1 VTAYYAVP
9 LFGHASGTVL
19 VAGQETAFT
28 DASLDAWLAVYAAA
42 VDGDPA
48 LAGVRAAAI
57 GALAGHLASV
67 YADVT
72 GSAVAA
78 RAAFAAMTSLGTAL
92 AGTVA
97 TPSIPPPATEERAPV
112 PVRDP
117 VPPPSLVA
125 QSATQ
130 DPPPASA
137 VAPLTEWLRWAYAV
151 EVDGLGPD
159 LLEVEVRWNDAEP
172 LFAALARFVT
182 AWPALS
188 AEPPSDARDA
198 ALRERAE
205 EVAAA
210 LAPDRFLVD
219 LTGPATVTVYA
230 RDDRFPTVGGTP
242 PGTPRAATFDGD
254 DGWRAATYDVA
265 PGPRLRLAW
274 AGLDLGARHSASA
287 SVRAARNAALG
298 AAHRTAAAFV
308 SRTPWVSFA
317 GAVAPLVVVPHL
329 AGAAVEPA
337 LAPFGVLAGRFGG
350 TLRVAATYAY
360 AVDGLPVSLPV
371 LDGSTEVASAADVTT
386 VAETVA
392 ATLRQWLAGPEAPP
406 RGGAFVLAAGLTRD
420 GGPSVTVQALDLPVP
435 DGWWPAG

>member
-28 DASLDAWLAVYAAA
+28 DASLDAWLALYAEV

-48 LAGVRAAAI
+48 LADVRTAAI
-57 GALAGHLASV
+57 GALAGRLTSV
-67 YADVT
+67 YADVP

-78 RAAFAAMTSLGTAL
+78 RAAFAATTLGTAL

-97 TPSIPPPATEERAPV
+97 TPAIPAPATEERAPV

-130 DPPPASA
+130 APPPNAA
-137 VAPLTEWLRWAYAV
+137 AAPLTEWLRWTYGV

-159 LLEVEVRWNDAEP
+159 LLEVEVGWNGAEP
-172 LFAALARFVT
+172 LFTALARFVT

-198 ALRERAE
+198 AVRDGAE
-205 EVAAA
+205 AVAAA

-230 RDDRFPTVGGTP
+230 RDDRFPTVGGRP
-242 PGTPRAATFDGD
+242 PGTPRAATLDGD
-254 DGWRAATYDVA
+254 DGWRAATYDVP

-274 AGLDLGARHSASA
+274 AGLDLRTRHSATA
-287 SVRAARNAALG
+287 SVRATRNAVLG
-298 AAHRTAAAFV
+298 AGHRTAAAFV
-308 SRTPWVSFA
+308 SRTPWVAFA

-329 AGAAVEPA
+329 AAAAVEPA

-360 AVDGLPVSLPV
+360 AVEGLPVSLPV
-371 LDGSTEVASAADVTT
+371 LDGSTEVASAAAVTS
-386 VAETVA
+386 VADTVA